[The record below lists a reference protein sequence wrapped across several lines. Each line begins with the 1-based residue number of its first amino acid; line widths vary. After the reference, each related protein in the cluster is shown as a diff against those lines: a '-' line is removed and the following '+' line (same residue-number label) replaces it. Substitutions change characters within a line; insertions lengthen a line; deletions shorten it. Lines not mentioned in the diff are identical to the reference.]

1 MPPVRK
7 QGWRS
12 QSLRRVHALAR
23 LTLASLVHRWE
34 QLEPGHAEEEALFR
48 AIVIVRLVAGHLD
61 DNLPR

>member
-1 MPPVRK
+1 M
-7 QGWRS
+7 
-12 QSLRRVHALAR
+12 AR